1 MLEDEFGREVSGVR
15 VSLTDR
21 CNFDCVYCHNEGLGD
36 VRGPME
42 PTDDEL
48 TADEVVRF
56 LEVAAEFDVEAVKFT
71 GGEPLLRADLEEI
84 VRRTPDEMAVS
95 LTTNG
100 TMLPDRA
107 ADLADA
113 GVERVN
119 VSQDAIDP
127 DAFAEVTNSGAY
139 DRVIEGVEAALD
151 AGLAPVKLNM
161 VVFEATAGYVP
172 GMVEHVAAND
182 GLQLQLI
189 EYMPEIAGNPEWA
202 IDIDR
207 VHSWLAEQAHRI
219 ERREMHGRR
228 RYFLREGATDAEV
241 PEAARTVA
249 EVGDPGANGG
259 DQVAE
264 VGDQVAADGGATAG
278 GTGPAADAASLGT
291 PSEGMVEIVDPV
303 ENESFCAN
311 CHRVRL
317 THDGKLKGCLNRHDD
332 LRPMGETKAEIRE
345 TFRETVANRVPYYGE
360 YLVEADGGEAGDVDG
375 TGGAVDAKGDDGDGR
390 EGGDSGDDTEWVVN
404 DAYLDD

>member
-42 PTDDEL
+42 PTDEEL
-48 TADEVVRF
+48 GTDEVVRF

-84 VRRTPDEMAVS
+84 VRRTPDSMAVS

-107 ADLADA
+107 AALAAA
-113 GVERVN
+113 GVGRVN

-127 DAFAEVTNSGAY
+127 DAFAAVTNSGAY

-161 VVFEATAGYVP
+161 VVFEATAGHVP
-172 GMVEHVAAND
+172 AMVEHVAAND

-202 IDIDR
+202 IDIER
-207 VHSWLAEQAHRI
+207 VHDWLAEQAHRV

-228 RYFLREGATDAEV
+228 RYFLREGATAAEV
-241 PEAARTVA
+241 SEAAAGEPVA
-249 EVGDPGANGG
+249 E
-259 DQVAE
+259 
-264 VGDQVAADGGATAG
+264 VAADGGGAASRG
-278 GTGPAADAASLGT
+278 GADAVPG
-291 PSEGMVEIVDPV
+291 EGMVEIVDPV
-303 ENESFCAN
+303 ANESFCAN

-317 THDGKLKGCLNRHDD
+317 THDGKLKGCLNRNDD
-332 LRPMGETKAEIRE
+332 LRSMGETKDEIRA

-360 YLVEADGGEAGDVDG
+360 YLVKADAE
-375 TGGAVDAKGDDGDGR
+375 GDDGEGSGVEAAGSGADG
-390 EGGDSGDDTEWVVN
+390 ESSEANAASSGTDATGSGVDAEWVVN
-404 DAYLDD
+404 EAYLDD